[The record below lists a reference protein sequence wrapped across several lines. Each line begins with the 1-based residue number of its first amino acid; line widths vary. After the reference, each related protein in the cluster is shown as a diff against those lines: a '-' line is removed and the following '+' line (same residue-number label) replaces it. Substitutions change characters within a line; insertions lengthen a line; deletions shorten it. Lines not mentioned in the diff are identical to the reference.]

1 MVLQNDAPVCSDVSI
16 ATVEDTTGSVDPAC
30 TDIDLDPLT
39 YEINSQPAHGSAA
52 IVSGK
57 LNYTPAAN
65 YHGTDTFTYK
75 ATDGLNPSAAAAVS
89 VSVSAVNDAPFADPQ
104 TLSALE
110 DTALSVTLTGGDV
123 DGDPVTLTITSQPT
137 LGSLSGAIPNL
148 IYTPAAN
155 NNGPDS
161 FSFTVCENVGALL
174 CTSATV
180 DLTVTAINDA
190 PSFTPG
196 PDQTVLED
204 SGSMIVD
211 PWATGLSARPAD
223 ESGQTLAFQVM
234 VNTNPGLFSAGPTI
248 SSFGVL
254 AFTPAPNASGS
265 ASVTIRLQDNGGT
278 SSGGVQ
284 NSLPQTLN
292 INVATVNDAPV
303 VMQHSIYDTMV
314 ERFAE
319 YGGYLCS
326 PDEKQRLRQVMWPD
340 GEHLSREVVG
350 QPALKIAELAGIPAP
365 AGTTFLMVQ
374 GEAVGSADLFSGE
387 KLSPVLTLWRYGEF
401 EEAIGLVRDITR
413 YSGYGHSC
421 GIHTTNQAHVL
432 ELATRARVSRMLV
445 RQTQVYGNSGNYDN
459 GMPFALTLG
468 CGTWGGNITSENVHW
483 KHFINTTWVS
493 MPIPPVVP
501 DENVIFDAH
510 WQKFGL

>member
-1 MVLQNDAPVCSDVSI
+1 MQNDAPVCSDVSI

-211 PWATGLSARPAD
+211 PWATGLSAGPAD

-303 VMQHSIYDTMV
+303 VMQHSIYGSMV
-314 ERFAE
+314 ERFVE

-326 PDEKQRLRQVMWPD
+326 PGEKQRLRQVMWPD

-350 QPALKIAELAGIPAP
+350 QPA
-365 AGTTFLMVQ
+365 
-374 GEAVGSADLFSGE
+374 
-387 KLSPVLTLWRYGEF
+387 
-401 EEAIGLVRDITR
+401 
-413 YSGYGHSC
+413 
-421 GIHTTNQAHVL
+421 
-432 ELATRARVSRMLV
+432 
-445 RQTQVYGNSGNYDN
+445 
-459 GMPFALTLG
+459 
-468 CGTWGGNITSENVHW
+468 
-483 KHFINTTWVS
+483 
-493 MPIPPVVP
+493 
-501 DENVIFDAH
+501 
-510 WQKFGL
+510 